1 MKQKSLRHAQAT
13 LVPVLMEPRPPG
25 ARRLAPFKE
34 ACRYGN
40 WGKSRAYELIE
51 AGKIKAYKDGRKTLV
66 DLNTIDEYHKSLPAL
81 PAK

>member
-1 MKQKSLRHAQAT
+1 MIWRCA
-13 LVPVLMEPRPPG
+13 RPPY
-25 ARRLAPFKE
+25 AE
-34 ACRYGN
+34 QYYRYGN